1 MSLNTGSRA
10 VRAEGRGGGP
20 VDGRVVAPLPSALF
34 RVRLDDGREVVAHI
48 GGRLRLNVVRLL
60 PGDRVR
66 VELTP
71 YDDGRGRI
79 VAKLR

>member
-1 MSLNTGSRA
+1 LNTGSPA
-10 VRAEGRGGGP
+10 VRDEGRGGP

-71 YDDGRGRI
+71 YDDRRGRI